1 MPCDSDVQVNL
12 YPGKRACHVTCGPCL
27 AIVFIGGVF
36 LWNFSTRR
44 LIDCV
49 VQVNGTKISYSSFL
63 DSVNARIRNWYDQNP
78 EAELTDDQR
87 KEIKSQVLN
96 SLIQEQLL
104 LQETKKYGIYVSQS
118 EVINTIRSLPQFQ
131 REGKFEPRL
140 YFYIL
145 QNYFRIEP
153 AVYETQIKRVI
164 ANQKMRDFI
173 ISSVKVTDQEVK
185 DEYERRKIKDK
196 EEEDFKK
203 DLLQEKKILFYREWL
218 FSLYQKAKIINNL
231 DKIEKG
237 S

>member
-1 MPCDSDVQVNL
+1 MMMNFLRKNVKIFLWC
-12 YPGKRACHVTCGPCL
+12 
-27 AIVFIGGVF
+27 IVIAFVGGVF

-63 DSVNARIRNWYDQNP
+63 DSVNRRVRNWYDQNP
-78 EAELTDDQR
+78 EGELSDEQR
-87 KEIKSQVLN
+87 REIKSEVLN
-96 SLIQEQLL
+96 SLVQEQLL
-104 LQETKKYGIYVSQS
+104 LQEAKRYGIYVSQS

-131 REGKFEPRL
+131 REEKFDPQL

-145 QNYFRIEP
+145 QNYFRTEP
-153 AVYETQIKRVI
+153 AVYESQIKRVI
-164 ANQKMRDFI
+164 TNQKMRDFI

-185 DEYERRKIKDK
+185 DEYERRKIKE

-203 DLLQEKKILFYREWL
+203 DFLQEKKILLYRQWL
-218 FSLYQKAKIINNL
+218 LSLYQKAKIINNL

>member
-1 MPCDSDVQVNL
+1 MMNFLRKNVKTFLWCI
-12 YPGKRACHVTCGPCL
+12 
-27 AIVFIGGVF
+27 AIAFIGGVF

-49 VQVNGTKISYSSFL
+49 VQVNGTKISYASFL

-87 KEIKSQVLN
+87 KEIKSEVLN

-104 LQETKKYGIYVSQS
+104 LQQAKKYGIYVSQS

-131 REGKFEPRL
+131 REGQFDPRL

-145 QNYFRIEP
+145 QNYFRTEP
-153 AVYETQIKRVI
+153 AVYESQIKRLI
-164 ANQKMRDFI
+164 TNQKMRDFI
-173 ISSVKVTDQEVK
+173 ISSVKVTDQEIK

-196 EEEDFKK
+196 KEEDFKK
-203 DLLQEKKILFYREWL
+203 EFLQGKKILFYRQWL
-218 FSLYQKAKIINNL
+218 LSLYQKAKIINNL

>member
-1 MPCDSDVQVNL
+1 MNFLRKNVKTFLWSI
-12 YPGKRACHVTCGPCL
+12 
-27 AIVFIGGVF
+27 AIAFIGGVF

-49 VQVNGTKISYSSFL
+49 VSVNGTKIPYSSFL

-78 EAELTDDQR
+78 EGELTDDQR

-131 REGKFEPRL
+131 REGKFDPRL

-145 QNYFRIEP
+145 QNYFRTEP
-153 AVYETQIKRVI
+153 AVYESQIKRVI
-164 ANQKMRDFI
+164 SNQKMRDFI

-185 DEYERRKIKDK
+185 DEYERRKIRDK
-196 EEEDFKK
+196 EDEDFKK

-218 FSLYQKAKIINNL
+218 FGLYQKAKIINNL

>member
-1 MPCDSDVQVNL
+1 MMNFLRKNVKTFLWCV
-12 YPGKRACHVTCGPCL
+12 
-27 AIVFIGGVF
+27 AIAFIGGVF

-49 VQVNGTKISYSSFL
+49 VQVNGTKIPYSSFL
-63 DSVNARIRNWYDQNP
+63 DSVNMRIRNWYDQNP
-78 EAELTDDQR
+78 EGELSDDQR
-87 KEIKSQVLN
+87 REIKSQVLN

-104 LQETKKYGIYVSQS
+104 LQEAKKYRIYVSQS

-145 QNYFRIEP
+145 QNYFRTEP

-164 ANQKMRDFI
+164 TNQKMRDFI

-185 DEYERRKIKDK
+185 DEYERREIK
-196 EEEDFKK
+196 ENEEDFKK
-203 DLLQEKKILFYREWL
+203 DFLQEKKILFYRQWL
-218 FSLYQKAKIINNL
+218 ISLYQKAKIINNL
-231 DKIEKG
+231 DRIEKG